1 MSFADVEMN
10 VIRWAEQRKI
20 LPNATSQTQLLKTV
34 SELGELADALIKGD
48 RPGVIDGIG
57 DVLVTLI
64 IVAAKEELDITTC
77 LKSAYGS
84 IKDRKGTMMPNG
96 VFVKD

>member
-1 MSFADVEMN
+1 MSYAQVEIDI
-10 VIRWAEQRKI
+10 IRWAEARKI

-48 RPGVIDGIG
+48 KAGIIDGLG

-64 IVAAKEELDITTC
+64 IVAAKENLDLTTC
-77 LKSAYGS
+77 LKSAYNE
-84 IKDRKGTMMPNG
+84 IKDRTGTMMPNG

>member
-1 MSFADVEMN
+1 MSYAQVEIDI
-10 VIRWAEQRKI
+10 IRWAEARKI

-48 RPGVIDGIG
+48 KEGIIDGLG

-64 IVAAKEELDITTC
+64 IVAAKENLDLTTC
-77 LKSAYGS
+77 LKSSYNE
-84 IKDRKGTMMPNG
+84 IKDRTGTMMPNG